1 MALSGAQGLGMGME
15 QGEQRGARGSSLTEA
30 RGMRA
35 VAQRGQVNGTTLLML
50 TRERSV
56 GRVKDDLTA

>member
-15 QGEQRGARGSSLTEA
+15 QGEQRGACGSSLTEA

-35 VAQRGQVNGTTLLML
+35 VAQRGQVKRTKLLMVD
-50 TRERSV
+50 TREEREESQ
-56 GRVKDDLTA
+56 G